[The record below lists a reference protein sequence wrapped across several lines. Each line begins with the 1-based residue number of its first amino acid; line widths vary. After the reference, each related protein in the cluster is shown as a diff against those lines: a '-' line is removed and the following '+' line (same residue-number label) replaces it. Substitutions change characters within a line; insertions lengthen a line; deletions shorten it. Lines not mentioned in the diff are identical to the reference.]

1 MDSQELYEVLFDAV
15 MSCDGWPQEL
25 SEKSDTVIGA
35 YEMLG
40 HYLVSRAM
48 ELKEK
53 EED

>member
-25 SEKSDTVIGA
+25 SEKSDTVIEA
-35 YEMLG
+35 FESLG
-40 HYLVSRAM
+40 HYLVGRAM

-53 EED
+53 EAE